1 MKINEAM
8 CVQTPVTH
16 PQHIWGGRVRN
27 WPPQELILGDQK
39 QDGAKHS
46 AGRESPQCADKGVC
60 SGLVYL
66 SGNIYLFSNSN
77 LGVKAK
83 NTQRVLALGE
93 TWEEYRDSDS
103 SPLSSLPSSPP
114 SQHLPEPSL

>member
-1 MKINEAM
+1 MYKHLA
-8 CVQTPVTH
+8 P
-16 PQHIWGGRVRN
+16 GGGVRN

-39 QDGAKHS
+39 QS
-46 AGRESPQCADKGVC
+46 ADRESPQCADGGVC

-66 SGNIYLFSNSN
+66 SGFIYLFSNSN
-77 LGVKAK
+77 LERSWAVKAK
-83 NTQRVLALGE
+83 NAQRALALGE
-93 TWEEYRDSDS
+93 PREEYRDSES